1 MVKDGSEVGCVD
13 GDECVHALCCWRW
26 RLCLSWD
33 SKLMKIGGIND
44 GDEVEWEGRGRNVEV
59 EDEIE
64 TDDVGLEEELGRRLG
79 CC

>member
-1 MVKDGSEVGCVD
+1 MKVEVRRTRRCGRRPRVK
-13 GDECVHALCCWRW
+13 
-26 RLCLSWD
+26 
-33 SKLMKIGGIND
+33 KLQ
-44 GDEVEWEGRGRNVEV
+44 NVEV